1 MFEKEE
7 KQLQNLKQH
16 YDDIPIPASIDERI
30 LKGIHRAKKKK
41 RFSSVKWGSLA
52 AGLFIVILLT
62 SIRVSPT
69 FAGYISNIPGLE
81 KIVEL
86 VRFDKGLMSAI
97 ENDFYQEINVS
108 QEHQGINITIDGAIV
123 DEQKM
128 VLFYTLESNRDIDSV
143 FPDKIKLQDEN
154 GKDIEKIGFSY
165 GGFQDL
171 IKGQPVANTIDFH
184 FEEQNFPES
193 LILSVKLSELDSTW
207 EIPFT
212 IDQSKYQGMKE
223 VIPLNETVSIEGQK
237 ITFDK
242 VTILPT
248 RVAVQLKYD
257 EANTKQIFAFEDLR
271 LIDENGERWNGI
283 SNGIS
288 ASHLSNNERI
298 IYLQSNYFK
307 KPKELYLEFSSVRA
321 LDKDELEVVVDTA
334 TNELLKA
341 PKDGMLSSVEK
352 RGHDLAFLLNSSH
365 PSDENFHYSLFSH
378 DYRDQAGNE
387 YSSNSSFSSD
397 SPDGKQIGLVLEN
410 LEFTNPLTFTIV
422 DYPSRITEAVRI
434 KIK

>member
-16 YDDIPIPASIDERI
+16 YDDIPIPSSIDEHI
-30 LKGIHRAKKKK
+30 LKGINRAKKKK
-41 RFSSVKWGSLA
+41 RFSSIKWGSLA
-52 AGLFIVILLT
+52 ASLFIVLILT

-86 VRFDKGLMSAI
+86 VRFDKGLVSAI

-108 QEHQGINITIDGAIV
+108 GEHEGITITIDGAIV

-128 VLFYTLESNRDIDSV
+128 VLFYTIESNRNIKSIH
-143 FPDKIKLQDEN
+143 PEKIKLQDAN
-154 GKDIEKIGFSY
+154 GNDIEKIGFSY
-165 GGFQDL
+165 GAIQD
-171 IKGQPVANTIDFH
+171 IRKGEPVTTTLDIH
-184 FEEQNFPES
+184 FDESFPEDF
-193 LILSVKLSELDSTW
+193 ILSVNFSDLDSTW
-207 EIPFT
+207 EMPFA
-212 IDQSKYQGMKE
+212 IDHSKYEGMKDE
-223 VIPLNETVSIEGQK
+223 IILNETVSIENQK
-237 ITFDK
+237 ITFEK

-271 LIDENGERWNGI
+271 LVDENGERWNGI
-283 SNGIS
+283 TSGVS
-288 ASHLSNNERI
+288 AALPSENERI

-321 LDKDELEVVVDTA
+321 LDKDELEVVVNTA

-387 YSSNSSFSSD
+387 YSSNSSFSYD

-410 LEFTNPLTFTIV
+410 LDFEGPLTFRII
-422 DYPSRITEAVRI
+422 DYPSRITEPVRI